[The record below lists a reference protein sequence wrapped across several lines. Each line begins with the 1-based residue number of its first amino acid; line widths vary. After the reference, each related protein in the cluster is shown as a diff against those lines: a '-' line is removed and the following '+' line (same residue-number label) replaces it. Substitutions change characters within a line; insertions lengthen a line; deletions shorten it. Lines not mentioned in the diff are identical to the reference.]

1 MAPTGLHGFK
11 NNPHAEQ
18 PNTESGPEV
27 LAAALKE
34 YGCADLIGLA
44 LENFVADFEHG
55 RDAVIRRR
63 HGYMGNIAKAKRLLT
78 EYESKALLFYRSAFT
93 LFVGGSG
100 TRSDVSSGS
109 RIRKEEEVAQ

>member
-34 YGCADLIGLA
+34 YGCAYLIGLA

-78 EYESKALLFYRSAFT
+78 EYESKA
-93 LFVGGSG
+93 GSSYEESEC
-100 TRSDVSSGS
+100 TSIEKKSSGLL
-109 RIRKEEEVAQ
+109 RNVRNELLCHFTPK